1 MRRIGAD
8 PCRGNVRSAIE
19 NGAPRLVSG
28 NLASSTRAKSS
39 VPATSGWHEG
49 SFSMAGCSLR
59 KSSGFE
65 AGFRA
70 KCGIT
75 KRAGRLLAGALV
87 LTQLCGT
94 SLAAKKNPPPST
106 VTVKLPAPPKMKQ
119 VQGDQRVLQAL
130 DRLTFGPRPGELEEV
145 KAIGLDAWIAQQL
158 HPATIDDFAME
169 ERLAK
174 FPAMRLSEEDLTKKF
189 PPGSVIRQV
198 ENGKISIPLFNNTE
212 RAIYENQVVA
222 DKKKQEQDKAKAKEE
237 TPVAAINQSVAP
249 PPPPV
254 LSDTEIAALLSLAP
268 GSRMA
273 KLVSLPAGEYAPLRK
288 QLSPAQRAALED
300 GMSPDQREI
309 LVALDNPRQ
318 VVQNEL
324 LQSRVL
330 RDIYSQRQLQEVM
343 TDFWLNHFNIFQG
356 KTGEEI
362 YSLVPYERDVIR
374 PNALGSFEVL
384 LVETATSTAMMTYL
398 DNAGSTGPHS
408 YSANGGPPRPF
419 APPVPPKGGNPR
431 GLNEN
436 YARELMELHTLGVN
450 GGYTQRD
457 VTEVARVFTGWTI
470 EQPPKGGPRFVFD
483 QSRHEPGTKHV
494 LGVEIKEN
502 GYKEGLEV
510 LHLLATSPATAH
522 FICRKLAVRFVSD
535 DPPQSLVDRLSTVFL
550 ASNGNIGEVMRF
562 LVQAP
567 EFWSVPAY
575 RAKIKTPEDFVI
587 SAVRAGA
594 IDVEDANVIVK
605 AISDLGQP
613 LYGRQTPDGYS
624 MLSSPWVNSAALL
637 ERMNF
642 SLSLAANRLSKGVI
656 ADWLGQ
662 LGATSLQ
669 QPEEQER
676 QIETLLLH
684 GQISDKTRALI
695 LQQLASAPLPPPQN
709 NAKPIAMAGM
719 GNGEVA
725 GGVPPPKPSTSGQ
738 PMTPAQEHQAADRQ
752 AALTAGLLFGSPD
765 FQRR

>member
-1 MRRIGAD
+1 LRRPSVFEQGSNGK
-8 PCRGNVRSAIE
+8 RGVA
-19 NGAPRLVSG
+19 
-28 NLASSTRAKSS
+28 
-39 VPATSGWHEG
+39 
-49 SFSMAGCSLR
+49 
-59 KSSGFE
+59 E
-65 AGFRA
+65 A
-70 KCGIT
+70 
-75 KRAGRLLAGALV
+75 AGRLLICTLA

-94 SLAAKKNPPPST
+94 SFAAKKNPPPRT
-106 VTVKLPAPPKMKQ
+106 VTVKLPAPPKLKQ
-119 VQGDQRVLQAL
+119 IQGDQRVLHAL

-158 HPATIDDFAME
+158 HPATIDDYAME
-169 ERLAK
+169 GRLAK

-189 PPGSVIRQV
+189 PPGSIIRQV
-198 ENGKISIPLFNNTE
+198 ENGKISIPLFNATE
-212 RAIYENQVVA
+212 RAVYENQVVA
-222 DKKKQEQDKAKAKEE
+222 DKKKQEQDKAKAKDA
-237 TPVAAINQSVAP
+237 TPTVVINQSVA

-254 LSDTEIAALLSLAP
+254 LSDTEITTLLSLAP
-268 GSRMA
+268 GPRMA
-273 KLVSLPAGEYAPLRK
+273 KLISLPAGEYGPLHK
-288 QLSPAQRAALED
+288 QLSPAQRAALEN
-300 GMSPDQREI
+300 GVSPDQRET
-309 LVALDNPRQ
+309 LVALENPRQ

-408 YSANGGPPRPF
+408 FNANGGPPRPF
-419 APPVPPKGGNPR
+419 APPSPPKGGSPR

-483 QSRHEPGTKHV
+483 ESRHEPGTKHV

-535 DPPQSLVDRLSTVFL
+535 DPPQSLVDRLSMVFL

-587 SAVRAGA
+587 SAVRAGG
-594 IDVEDANVIVK
+594 IDVEDANTVVK
-605 AISDLGQP
+605 AIGDLGQP

-642 SLSLAANRLSKGVI
+642 SLSLAGNRLSKGVT
-656 ADWLGQ
+656 ADWLSQ
-662 LGATSLQ
+662 LGMTSLQ

-676 QIETLLLH
+676 QIENLLLH
-684 GQISDKTRALI
+684 GQVSDKTRILI
-695 LQQLASAPLPPPQN
+695 LQQLASAPPQPPQQN
-709 NAKPIAMAGM
+709 SARPIAMAGV
-719 GNGEVA
+719 GNGEA
-725 GGVPPPKPSTSGQ
+725 GAPPPKPSTPGP

-752 AALTAGLLFGSPD
+752 AALTAGLIFGSPD